1 MTGLE
6 SQSFRRLVLAH
17 MGFDPATSAPHRTR
31 KRCNPSQQESIAM
44 AASSAVVTWLQHI
57 LDVKIQ
63 GGCYYS

>member
-6 SQSFRRLVLAH
+6 SQSFRRLVLAPV
-17 MGFDPATSAPHRTR
+17 GFDPATSAPHRTR

-44 AASSAVVTWLQHI
+44 AASSTVVTWLQQI
-57 LDVKIQ
+57 LYVKIQ